1 MEAVGTLA
9 GGVAHD
15 LNNILS
21 GIVSYPELLL
31 MDLPE
36 ESSLHEPLTTI
47 MESGQKASAMVQDL
61 LTMARRGV
69 TTTKTININDIIH
82 EYLNSPEYRK
92 MAIYHPNIQFA
103 VNTDASLLNVEG
115 SSVHLFK
122 TLMNLVSN
130 AAEAMPDGGD
140 LFISSRNQ
148 YVDKAI
154 SGFDDV
160 HEGDYV
166 VLAVSDTGIGIS
178 KKDQKHI
185 FEPFYT
191 KKIMGR
197 SGTGLGMSVVWAA
210 VKDHKGQIDVSS
222 KVGAGTTISLYFPA
236 SRKKKASHAD
246 IVSIE
251 AYKSKG
257 ESILVVDDV
266 KEQRDL
272 ANLMLSRLGYSV
284 ATVPSGEKAVTYLKS
299 QKADLVVL
307 DMIMDPGIDGLE
319 TYKQILENDS
329 AQKAIIVS
337 GYSDTEKVKQAQEL
351 GAGAYVKKPY
361 VLQEIGMAIRSELDR

>member
-1 MEAVGTLA
+1 
-9 GGVAHD
+9 
-15 LNNILS
+15 
-21 GIVSYPELLL
+21 
-31 MDLPE
+31 
-36 ESSLHEPLTTI
+36 
-47 MESGQKASAMVQDL
+47 
-61 LTMARRGV
+61 
-69 TTTKTININDIIH
+69 
-82 EYLNSPEYRK
+82 

-103 VNTDASLLNVEG
+103 VNTDSSLLNVEG

-140 LFISSRNQ
+140 LFISTRNQ

-160 HEGDYV
+160 HAGDYV
-166 VLAVSDTGIGIS
+166 VLAVSDTVIGIS

-236 SRKKKASHAD
+236 SRKRKESHAD

-251 AYKSKG
+251 DYKSKG

-272 ANLMLSRLGYSV
+272 ANLMLSRLGYNV
-284 ATVPSGEKAVTYLKS
+284 ATVPSGEKAVEYLKS
-299 QKADLVVL
+299 EKADLVIL

-319 TYKQILENDS
+319 TFKQILEINS
-329 AQKAIIVS
+329 EQKAIIVS
-337 GYSDTEKVKQAQEL
+337 GYSDSEKVKQTQKL